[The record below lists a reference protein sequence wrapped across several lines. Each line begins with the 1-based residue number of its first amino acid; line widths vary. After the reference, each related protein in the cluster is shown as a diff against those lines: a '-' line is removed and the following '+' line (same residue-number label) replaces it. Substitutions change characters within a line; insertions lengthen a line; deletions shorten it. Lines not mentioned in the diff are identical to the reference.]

1 MKKLMYLAPA
11 VALAAVSAL
20 AQDVSTDAANQ
31 MFTEATALVEQVRPL
46 LVAFLISAFGIVV
59 AFVSYKLAKRGA
71 NKI

>member
-11 VALAAVSAL
+11 VALAAFSVFAQEESA
-20 AQDVSTDAANQ
+20 ASQ
-31 MFTEATALVEQVRPL
+31 MFGQAETLVNEVKPL